1 MGVDVPETPPRKTDG
16 NLVCVFVKKQTWFL
30 VFKNCVQWPDL
41 AGDLD
46 ELLDDPHPLGG
57 VRLAD
62 NLADGP
68 HHFPVDQ
75 FAEEGEAGGP
85 VSGPQLKEVVNV
97 LGGLDLSEGGEILH
111 HQLGRNFHRVQ
122 LKWKCNS
129 REITEE
135 PTTSNSNLVRSAS
148 KMYFLFL
155 QL

>member
-1 MGVDVPETPPRKTDG
+1 MTLSCVPVVMGVDVPGHLQERPTEILIVCSLKT
-16 NLVCVFVKKQTWFL
+16 NLFSKI
-30 VFKNCVQWPDL
+30 KNCVKWPDL

-68 HHFPVDQ
+68 HHLPVDQ
-75 FAEEGEAGGP
+75 LAEEGEAGGP
-85 VSGPQLKEVVNV
+85 VSGPQFKEVVHV

-122 LKWKCNS
+122 LKWKCNNQ
-129 REITEE
+129 EIIEE
-135 PTTSNSNLVRSAS
+135 P
-148 KMYFLFL
+148 
-155 QL
+155 